1 MNKRPLCWV
10 LLCFAAFLGLLELL
24 GITHGGDPRGNPRL
38 EELAAREA
46 YGEASGLAER
56 YETKQDVSYLYIKSA
71 SLAVS
76 AETFSNLTIRIRMEQ
91 GKYPGIGSRIKVKGP
106 LYAMAKASNPGQF
119 DTKFYYQT
127 EGIDLFMKGE
137 SCQVIACRRFS
148 IGDWLWRFRERL
160 KKVLKELAPG
170 EAGELSAMLLGE
182 KSLLEEET
190 KKIYKLLGIYHILA
204 ISGTHLTV
212 IGMGVTK
219 ALEKAGAGLKLSS
232 AAAGAVMI
240 FYGAFTGNSVSTL
253 RAVIMFLLYA
263 GARIIGRTYDMLSA
277 LALSGILILLDNPG
291 YLYHSGFLLS
301 YLAVAGI
308 GILTPVLSERKREGK
323 AKKVREGLTGGMA
336 VFLAQLPVLE
346 YFFYEIPLFSLAVNL
361 LVIPLLPLVLASGF
375 LGATIGLWAPMAGRV
390 ILLGACLPL
399 RLYEEIGLAVQRM
412 PFSSLVTGQPD
423 LWQAGVYYLLLA
435 AAVIGKRRGARIFFV
450 AGIMAAVLTLGWRP
464 GPQFRLT
471 MLDVGQGDCL
481 ALETVS
487 GNCYLID
494 GGSSSVQQ
502 VGAYRILPYI
512 KQRGRSI
519 IEGVFVTHPDQD
531 HISGILEIL
540 EEMTRGGSVKVKRLF
555 LPLWMR
561 EQEDQSI
568 QEAAQKS
575 GVPVRYLR
583 KGDVMLDGETRFR
596 ILYPDEEE
604 KGSDANSG
612 SLTMMAEYGKLKVLL
627 TGDLTG
633 EGEEKVTEE
642 AIGCQILKVAH
653 HGSASSTG
661 DGFLD
666 RAAPS
671 FALISC
677 GQNNR
682 YGHPSPQLERRL
694 EERGILVFDT
704 HLNGAV
710 SFICQ
715 NQDELKIETFH

>member
-1 MNKRPLCWV
+1 MNKRPLCWAC
-10 LLCFAAFLGLLELL
+10 LCFAAFLGLLEFL
-24 GITHGGDPRGNPRL
+24 GITHAGDPRGNPVL
-38 EELAAREA
+38 EELAAKEA
-46 YGEASGLAER
+46 YAEASGLVER

-71 SLAVS
+71 NLAVS

-91 GKYPGIGSRIKVKGP
+91 GKYPGIGNRITVKGS

-119 DTKFYYQT
+119 DTKFYYQI

-137 SCQVIACRRFS
+137 SCQVTARRKFPV
-148 IGDWLWRFRERL
+148 GDWLWRFRERL
-160 KKVLKELAPG
+160 KSVLEELAPG

-182 KSLLEEET
+182 KSLLEEDT

-212 IGMGVTK
+212 IGMGVMK
-219 ALEKAGAGLKLSS
+219 VLEKAGAGLKLSS
-232 AAAGAVMI
+232 AIAGAVMI
-240 FYGAFTGNSVSTL
+240 FYGVFTGNSVSTL

-263 GARIIGRTYDMLSA
+263 GAKIAGRTYDMLSA
-277 LALSGILILLDNPG
+277 LAFSGILILLDNPG

-308 GILTPVLSERKREGK
+308 GILTPVLSGRKREGVGGK
-323 AKKVREGLTGGMA
+323 IREGLTGGMA

-375 LGATIGLWAPMAGRV
+375 LGALTGLWVPLAGKV

-399 RLYEEIGLAVQRM
+399 RLYEGIGLAVQSL

-423 LWQAGVYYLLLA
+423 LWQAGIYYLLLA
-435 AAVIGKRRGARIFFV
+435 VAAAGRHYRAKALFLAGV
-450 AGIMAAVLTLGWRP
+450 AAAVLVLSFRP
-464 GPQFRLT
+464 GVQFRLT

-481 ALETVS
+481 ALETEA
-487 GNCYLID
+487 GRFYLVD
-494 GGSSSVQQ
+494 GGSSNVQQ
-502 VGAYRILPYI
+502 VGTYRILPYI
-512 KQRGRSI
+512 RQRGKSTVD
-519 IEGVFVTHPDQD
+519 GVFITHPDQD

-540 EEMTRGGSVKVKRLF
+540 EEMTKGGSVKVKRLL
-555 LPLWMR
+555 LPLWMK
-561 EQEDQSI
+561 EQEDQKL
-568 QEAAQKS
+568 QDAAQKA
-575 GVPVRYLR
+575 GVPVSYLQ
-583 KGDVMLDGETRFR
+583 KGDVVRDGETLFR

-604 KGSDANSG
+604 KGRDANSG

-653 HGSASSTG
+653 HGSDSSTG
-661 DGFLD
+661 EEFLN
-666 RAAPS
+666 RASPYA
-671 FALISC
+671 ALISC

-682 YGHPSPQLERRL
+682 YGHPSPQLLKRL
-694 EERGILVFDT
+694 EKRGITVFDT
-704 HLNGAV
+704 RRDGAV
-710 SFICQ
+710 SFTCR
-715 NQDELKIETFH
+715 NRDRLKIETFH